1 MQETVRHGIG
11 TVVTFLNGKIVMS
24 KNIKT
29 VATRDY
35 DAVVDAASKY
45 AEGMRVGNTSLIAE
59 AFHKDAVMYGFN
71 DNHLVGGSIQ
81 NLYDFVE
88 NKGEAPDMVE
98 RVDVLAMTPT
108 TAVVRVDME
117 NDAIGR
123 DYIDFLSLVKIDDV
137 WQVIAKVFHQFEA

>member
-1 MQETVRHGIG
+1 MQETVCHGIG
-11 TVVTFLNGKIVMS
+11 IAVTILNGKIVMS

-71 DNHLVGGSIQ
+71 DNDLVGGSIQ
-81 NLYDFVE
+81 NLYHFVE
-88 NKGEAPDMVE
+88 DKGEAPDMVE

-123 DYIDFLSLVKIDDV
+123 DYIDFLSLVKIDGV